1 MPLVSVV
8 IPTLGRANLL
18 VRSVK
23 SALAQ
28 TMTDLEVIVLI
39 DRPDPD
45 ATTVLTAIED
55 KRLRVIVHENSS
67 TRSCGAKRGGRGGA
81 RGMDRVPR

>member
-1 MPLVSVV
+1 MPLVSVI
-8 IPTLGRANLL
+8 IPTLGRATLL
-18 VRSVK
+18 ARSVK

-45 ATTVLTAIED
+45 AMTVLTAIAD
-55 KRLRVIVHENSS
+55 KRLRVIVNRDSS
-67 TRSCGAKRGGRGGA
+67 TRSCRAKRGRGSGA
-81 RGMDRVPR
+81 RSMDRVPR